1 MTNIELTLDDKNI
14 RVLLNALSKRCEDT
28 SGVMKNIAKEMS
40 KSVDENFEVGGRYSS
55 PDSIIG
61 GKKKWKPLS
70 KVTEAIK
77 KRQGKKGPYQILVD
91 SQGGLAASITTETGK
106 DYAQIG
112 TNKVYAAAQHFGR
125 PAGVEALIGAHI
137 RHIKERGQTFT
148 KKGKL
153 GKEKS
158 LKRAVSV
165 RGYMRKMPAIPA
177 RPFMT
182 IHPESIEVIK
192 ETLLEY
198 LLKPLFN

>member
-14 RVLLNALSKRCEDT
+14 RALLNALSKRCEDT
-28 SGVMKNIAKEMS
+28 SGVMNKIAEEMR

-55 PDSIIG
+55 PDSMIG

-70 KVTEAIK
+70 RATKAIK

-91 SQGGLAASITTETGK
+91 SEQLVGSISTKYSK
-106 DYAQIG
+106 DFAEVG
-112 TNKVYAAAQHFGR
+112 TNKEYAAAQHFGR

-137 RHIKERGQTFT
+137 RHVKGRGQTFG
-148 KKGKL
+148 KRGKL
-153 GKEKS
+153 GKEKT
-158 LKRAVSV
+158 LKRGVSV
-165 RGYMRKMPAIPA
+165 RAHMRKMPAIPA

-192 ETLLEY
+192 NTLLDY
-198 LLKPLFN
+198 LLKPAF